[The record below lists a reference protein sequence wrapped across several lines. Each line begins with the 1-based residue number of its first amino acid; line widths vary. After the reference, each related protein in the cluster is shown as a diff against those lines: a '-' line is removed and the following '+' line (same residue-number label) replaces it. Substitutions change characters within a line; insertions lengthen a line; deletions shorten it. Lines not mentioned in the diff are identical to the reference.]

1 MLLSSY
7 QQCCITVFPFCSFV
21 AKLNFMIH
29 DWRNSRPRCRTTE
42 VWNYSRYVWGYP
54 LFGCHRSVFFAGWD
68 SRHVGSGKSTFTCQ
82 LEVCWRK
89 PSFTAVTTSFLDS
102 IGISEDTERFWLL
115 EACAADSVYR
125 DDQALLLSQESARAQ
140 AEEMR
145 LSALLEVDG
154 HGTVWWY

>member
-1 MLLSSY
+1 
-7 QQCCITVFPFCSFV
+7 
-21 AKLNFMIH
+21 MIGEIPGQ
-29 DWRNSRPRCRTTE
+29 DVGRQKCGTTAGM
-42 VWNYSRYVWGYP
+42 YGGTLY
-54 LFGCHRSVFFAGWD
+54 LAATDMFFFFAGWD
-68 SRHVGSGKSTFTCQ
+68 SRHVGSGKSTLTCQ

-115 EACAADSVYR
+115 EALSADSVYH

-145 LSALLEVDG
+145 LFALLEVDG
-154 HGTVWWY
+154 HGTMWWF

>member
-1 MLLSSY
+1 
-7 QQCCITVFPFCSFV
+7 
-21 AKLNFMIH
+21 MI
-29 DWRNSRPRCRTTE
+29 DEIPGQDVGRQKCGTTAGM
-42 VWNYSRYVWGYP
+42 YGGTLYLAATD
-54 LFGCHRSVFFAGWD
+54 LFFFAGW
-68 SRHVGSGKSTFTCQ
+68 
-82 LEVCWRK
+82 CWRK

-154 HGTVWWY
+154 HGTVWGY